1 MIIAAAI
8 RFFTKISLMLAIECT
23 LISRAVRDFDIQ
35 IMKRA
40 LLVFGIASVTL
51 CASFAQQS
59 SGNSEGAAGTGS
71 AGGSKAG
78 PARSSEQGTQS
89 QRETQNQQGPST
101 QSGTSN
107 QGARSSASAPS
118 TAGPAPTRTGST
130 EASPDGLRPAAPGIS
145 SGIRPAAT
153 PANGRKA
160 KSDDSITSAH
170 CDTYGNAER

>member
-1 MIIAAAI
+1 
-8 RFFTKISLMLAIECT
+8 MLVIECT

-78 PARSSEQGTQS
+78 PSRSSEQGTQT
-89 QRETQNQQGPST
+89 QRETQNQQGTST
-101 QSGTSN
+101 QSGKSN

-118 TAGPAPTRTGST
+118 NFCSRTRREQPTSGSPTSWRISKHRGSDSKLTSRVVVVRHTTA
-130 EASPDGLRPAAPGIS
+130 
-145 SGIRPAAT
+145 
-153 PANGRKA
+153 A
-160 KSDDSITSAH
+160 KFTTSAIAIQRV
-170 CDTYGNAER
+170 GEKPPSA